1 MMYRTRILILF
12 IGFGL
17 LGGCATPQE
26 AGTENPRALC
36 DRLAMD
42 AVATESLDEARQ
54 MATRAAECYE
64 DLQGQRR

>member
-1 MMYRTRILILF
+1 MHNRIVTLILF

-17 LGGCATPQE
+17 LSGCATPQE
-26 AGTENPRALC
+26 AGTDDLRAHC